1 MPFWVVTIV
10 PPIAIATGIPAIF
23 ARFFTSRFRLRHP
36 VARNS
41 EVVHTN
47 HHGLPMSV
55 VVLLRFSHP
64 EKQEPVIMSESDRG
78 HPIQAAFIALLL
90 IGGGWYFLRNYEI
103 AGLGDLMVLPKSSTA
118 EPAFLAGSVDGSN
131 GGSMAIDWVGS
142 DDLGAIA
149 SARVAANDRSGNLRL
164 DLQSP
169 QYPADSNL
177 KIASWALDGF
187 GPTKLS
193 NSLARQNLAK
203 VIRQFDL
210 VALQQ
215 IASIER
221 DLIPRLVDAINHGEN
236 RYEYVISEPT
246 GPKDRPEQLAF
257 IFDTSKLRVDR
268 RQTYTIQDPT
278 NRLTYDPLVAWFRAA
293 EPSVNQAWT
302 FSLVNVRID
311 LANAPAEVAL
321 LSEVI
326 ESVRNDGRGEDDVVL
341 TGLFQADDAY
351 LVPSIGRESV
361 VASVRG
367 RATDV
372 FGKYQTS
379 NILVDTLMTTESI
392 GRGGVFDY
400 PRQMDLN
407 PVEAEAVSGQLPV
420 YAEFST
426 REGL

>member
-1 MPFWVVTIV
+1 
-10 PPIAIATGIPAIF
+10 
-23 ARFFTSRFRLRHP
+23 
-36 VARNS
+36 
-41 EVVHTN
+41 
-47 HHGLPMSV
+47 
-55 VVLLRFSHP
+55 
-64 EKQEPVIMSESDRG
+64 MSESDRG
-78 HPIQAAFIALLL
+78 HPIQAALIALLL
-90 IGGGWYFLRNYEI
+90 IGGGWYLLRNYEI
-103 AGLGDLMVLPKSSTA
+103 AGLGDLVVLPKSSSTESGLLALSA
-118 EPAFLAGSVDGSN
+118 EEGDA
-131 GGSMAIDWVGS
+131 GSMAIDWVGGG
-142 DDLGAIA
+142 DVGALA

-164 DLQSP
+164 DLQST
-169 QYPADSNL
+169 QYQNPSNL

-187 GPTKLS
+187 GPTKLA
-193 NSLARQNLAK
+193 NSVARQNLAK
-203 VIRQFDL
+203 VIRNFDL

-221 DLIPRLVDAINHGEN
+221 DLVPRLVDAINHGES

-257 IFDTSKLRVDR
+257 IFDTSRLRVDR

-302 FSLVNVRID
+302 FSLVNIRID

-341 TGLFQADDAY
+341 AGLFQADDAY
-351 LVPSIGRESV
+351 LVPSVGRESV

-379 NILVDTLMTTESI
+379 NILVDTLMTTESV

-426 REGL
+426 REGM